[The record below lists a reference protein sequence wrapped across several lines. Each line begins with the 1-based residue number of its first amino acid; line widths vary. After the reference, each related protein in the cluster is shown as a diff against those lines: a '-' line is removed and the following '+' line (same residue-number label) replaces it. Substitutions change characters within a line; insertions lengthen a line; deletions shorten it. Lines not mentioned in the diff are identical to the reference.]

1 MDILEELNLNPR
13 STILVV
19 DDEPS
24 IRMGLSATI
33 SRHGYKVITA
43 ENGSDAIL
51 KAKANQP
58 DLIIS
63 DVMMPVLN
71 GYEMK
76 SQMAQEPGLANIPFI
91 FLTAR
96 TSLDDR
102 LSGLRQGADDYVT
115 KPFTA
120 EELLAR
126 IEAVLR
132 RVHREREQGKEIARQ
147 GVTDEIEK
155 LRRELMQNFR
165 HELRTPLSNVMM
177 SLEMAVNN
185 KFQNTEELK
194 EFIRIAHTSGDR
206 LESLVADMIL
216 LTDIDQGEL
225 NRVRQTI
232 DPELHILHPIKR
244 RLARY
249 ESKALNFIHAIS
261 LSEPIKAP
269 RREFMQALVHLADN
283 AFKYSPQGGT
293 VFLKVYSDVY
303 NGAVITI
310 EDSGKGIPI
319 EHQEKIFE
327 RFHQVSQ
334 GDAREH
340 QGLGVGLT
348 IARAVFRSLG
358 GDVKVLDSIKGCC
371 VQATLPKP
379 RADDIFYG

>member
-76 SQMAQEPGLANIPFI
+76 NQMAREPGLANIPFI

-165 HELRTPLSNVMM
+165 HELRTPLSNVM
-177 SLEMAVNN
+177 
-185 KFQNTEELK
+185 
-194 EFIRIAHTSGDR
+194 
-206 LESLVADMIL
+206 
-216 LTDIDQGEL
+216 
-225 NRVRQTI
+225 
-232 DPELHILHPIKR
+232 
-244 RLARY
+244 
-249 ESKALNFIHAIS
+249 
-261 LSEPIKAP
+261 
-269 RREFMQALVHLADN
+269 
-283 AFKYSPQGGT
+283 
-293 VFLKVYSDVY
+293 
-303 NGAVITI
+303 
-310 EDSGKGIPI
+310 
-319 EHQEKIFE
+319 
-327 RFHQVSQ
+327 
-334 GDAREH
+334 
-340 QGLGVGLT
+340 
-348 IARAVFRSLG
+348 
-358 GDVKVLDSIKGCC
+358 
-371 VQATLPKP
+371 
-379 RADDIFYG
+379 

>member
-1 MDILEELNLNPR
+1 MDYMEDLNSKPVIL
-13 STILVV
+13 IV

-51 KAKANQP
+51 KARENQP
-58 DLIIS
+58 DLVVS
-63 DVMMPVLN
+63 DIMMPVLN

-76 SQMAQEPGLANIPFI
+76 RLMARDPELAGIPFI

-96 TSLDDR
+96 TALDDR
-102 LSGLRQGADDYVT
+102 LSGLREGADDYVT
-115 KPFTA
+115 KPFTS
-120 EELLAR
+120 EELVAR

-132 RVHREREQGKEIARQ
+132 RVKRERERGKEIARQ
-147 GVTDEIEK
+147 GANEEIEK

-185 KFQNTEELK
+185 KFENPEELK
-194 EFIRIAHTSGDR
+194 EFVRIAYSSGDR
-206 LESLVADMIL
+206 LESLVADIIL
-216 LTDIDQGEL
+216 ITDIDQGQL

-249 ESKALNFIHAIS
+249 ESKSLNFIHAIS

-283 AFKYSPQGGT
+283 AFKYSPTGGI
-293 VFLKVYSDVY
+293 VFLKVQTDSL

-310 EDSGKGIPI
+310 EDTGKGIPV
-319 EHQEKIFE
+319 EHREKIFD
-327 RFHQVSQ
+327 RFYQLSQ
-334 GDAREH
+334 GDSREH

-348 IARAVFRSLG
+348 IARAVFQSLG
-358 GDVKVLDSIKGCC
+358 GDVKVLDSIRGCSI
-371 VQATLPKP
+371 QATLSGPAP
-379 RADDIFYG
+379 DDIFYG